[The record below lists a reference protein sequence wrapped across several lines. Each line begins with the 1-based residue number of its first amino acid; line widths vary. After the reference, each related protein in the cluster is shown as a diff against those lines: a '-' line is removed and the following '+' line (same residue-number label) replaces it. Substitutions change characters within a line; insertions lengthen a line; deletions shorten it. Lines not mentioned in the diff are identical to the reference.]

1 MQMDAQRNTRP
12 NTGSPAGLQVSIEQ
26 ELDAVE
32 AVWRY
37 LESVAETT
45 LFQTWT
51 WQKTWFDTVGADRG
65 DHPAIVVIRDGDGT
79 PQGLLSF
86 SIRRR
91 RGYREASW
99 LAEPFLDYGMP
110 LLGPA
115 LLGPRTWNGDG
126 ALWQNIMRKLPAE
139 VLRLENMPTHIGTA
153 INPLCATLPVEES
166 ETACYCDIANHA
178 DVESFLLTRYTPRK
192 LQKERRKER
201 HLREIGP
208 VHIDAPTNVEEA
220 EQVVD
225 ALFAQKIAQL
235 HARDEASIFDDPNYR
250 KFMLQL
256 WQNADPSIRFDMRA
270 LWCGDEVG
278 AAGLSAVHR
287 DRFYYLQA
295 SRHLGEIGKY
305 SPGNELTRMLISDSI
320 SDKLSVFDFCLGC
333 ESYKMKYATGT
344 VTLFRHTGACSLA
357 GRLALA
363 GIAVARPACH
373 WIRGQSNRTC
383 QDNQHA

>member
-1 MQMDAQRNTRP
+1 MQMDAHKPSRRMN
-12 NTGSPAGLQVSIEQ
+12 GKPAELRISIEHD
-26 ELDAVE
+26 LE
-32 AVWRY
+32 AAESAWQY
-37 LESVAETT
+37 LESIADTT
-45 LFQTWT
+45 MFQTWT
-51 WQKTWFDTVGADRG
+51 WQKTWFDTVGAARG
-65 DHPAIVVIRDGDGT
+65 DHPAIVIIRDGGGT
-79 PQGLLSF
+79 PLGLLSF
-86 SIRRR
+86 AIRRR

-115 LLGPRTWNGDG
+115 LLDPQVWDRNG
-126 ALWQNIMRKLPAE
+126 ALWQDIMRRLPAE
-139 VLRLENMPTHIGTA
+139 VLRLENMPTHIGPVT
-153 INPLCATLPVEES
+153 NPLCATLPVDES
-166 ETACYCDIANHA
+166 ETACYCDIADHP

-208 VHIDAPTNVEEA
+208 VHIAAPTNVEEA
-220 EQVVD
+220 EQIID
-225 ALFAQKIAQL
+225 ALFEQKIAQL

-250 KFMLQL
+250 KFMLRL
-256 WQNADPSIRFDMRA
+256 WRNETPSLRLDMRA

-278 AAGLSAVHR
+278 AAGLSATYR

-305 SPGNELTRMLISDSI
+305 SPGNELTRQLISDSI
-320 SDKLSVFDFCLGC
+320 SENLSVFDFCLGC

-344 VTLFRHTGACSLA
+344 VTLYRHMGACSLA

-373 WIRGQSNRTC
+373 WIRGQTHKSC
-383 QDNQHA
+383 QETSHP